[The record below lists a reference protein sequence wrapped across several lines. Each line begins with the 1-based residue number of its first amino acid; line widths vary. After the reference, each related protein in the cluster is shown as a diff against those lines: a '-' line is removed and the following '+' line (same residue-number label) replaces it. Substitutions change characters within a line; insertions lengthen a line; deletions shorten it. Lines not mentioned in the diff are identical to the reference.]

1 MSNASSEMGR
11 GMGHERLGVLPKT
24 RRWRAIVAE
33 IAAVDV
39 PPSDVPQIAKQTLDA
54 LGSRYVD
61 LASDAG
67 VETAFAFLVDI
78 ARMAAGKQAS
88 DIATRSPLS
97 FVADLGQRLNATEGS
112 MEVAEIVRRAAADA
126 IATWGRENA
135 STQAALFAD
144 SPPVNAWSGLGTG
157 AGFCELSR
165 LFFSRLTERYLSYFL
180 DREASAAL
188 PNLHAR
194 EQFKQQLQ
202 AHLGDVSKHSFETAK
217 ITQSFAAGWFNKNAV
232 TNKPTRAQIRHFLSY
247 AFAKLREDL
256 RREDRQ

>member
-1 MSNASSEMGR
+1 
-11 GMGHERLGVLPKT
+11 MGHERIGVLPKT
-24 RRWRAIVAE
+24 KRWRAIVAE
-33 IAAVDV
+33 IAAVDA
-39 PPSDVPQIAKQTLDA
+39 PPSDVPEIARHTLNA

-61 LASDAG
+61 LASDAA
-67 VETAFAFLVDI
+67 VKAAFEFLVDM
-78 ARMAAGKQAS
+78 ARTAAGKQAAA
-88 DIATRSPLS
+88 DTATKSPLS
-97 FVADLGQRLNATEGS
+97 FVADLGQRLGATEGS
-112 MEVAEIVRRAAADA
+112 LETAEIVRRAAADA

-135 STQAALFAD
+135 TTQSELFAVTA
-144 SPPVNAWSGLGTG
+144 PGNAWRGLGTG

-188 PNLHAR
+188 PNLAAR
-194 EQFKQQLQ
+194 EQFRRQLQ

-217 ITQSFAAGWFNKNAV
+217 ITQSFAAGWFNKNAI
-232 TNKPTRAQIRHFLSY
+232 TSQPTSAQIRRFLEY

>member
-1 MSNASSEMGR
+1 
-11 GMGHERLGVLPKT
+11 MGHERIGVLPKT
-24 RRWRAIVAE
+24 KRWRAIVAE
-33 IAAVDV
+33 IAAVDA
-39 PPSDVPQIAKQTLDA
+39 PPSGVPEIARHTLNA

-61 LASDAG
+61 LASDAA
-67 VETAFAFLVDI
+67 VEAAFGFLVDM
-78 ARMAAGKQAS
+78 ARTGAGKQAAA
-88 DIATRSPLS
+88 DISTKSPLS
-97 FVADLGQRLNATEGS
+97 FVADLGQRLGATEGS
-112 MEVAEIVRRAAADA
+112 LETAEIVRHAAADA

-135 STQAALFAD
+135 TTQSELFAD
-144 SPPVNAWSGLGTG
+144 SAPGNAWRGLGTG

-188 PNLHAR
+188 PNLQAR
-194 EQFKQQLQ
+194 EQFRRQLQ

-217 ITQSFAAGWFNKNAV
+217 ITQSFAAGWFNKNAA
-232 TNKPTRAQIRHFLSY
+232 TNQPTRAQIRRFLSY